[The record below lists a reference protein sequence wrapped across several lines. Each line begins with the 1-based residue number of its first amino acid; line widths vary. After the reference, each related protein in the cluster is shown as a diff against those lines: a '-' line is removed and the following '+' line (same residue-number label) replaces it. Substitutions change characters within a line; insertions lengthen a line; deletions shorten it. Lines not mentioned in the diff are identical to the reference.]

1 MRLRTKLMVPLMVP
15 DPDDVQRVSRA
26 RNGDRY
32 EKRK

>member
-1 MRLRTKLMVPLMVP
+1 MRLRTKLMVP